1 MSPRGA
7 RESRQRPRQNIWT
20 CYEAFRW
27 RVALYGYLSGNSRNS
42 KSVVAATGSNFEV
55 PDGVFNEC
63 TRVCMRLCRDRGADW
78 VRGER
83 KACIVTHNL
92 WGTPGLR
99 RPITNGMLTSS
110 DTHPVTVEQNHLL
123 ASLPRD
129 EYARL
134 CLDLEPVCL
143 RTKHIVAHPDEPIR
157 HVYFLR
163 DAVVSLL
170 VAMEDGSTIE
180 VASVGSEGL
189 IGLGA
194 FLGEGTET
202 GPMVVQIPGRAARM
216 TTTAFHEAVW
226 RSARL
231 QLLLQ
236 RYTLAF
242 INQLARTAGCN
253 RVHSVRQR
261 CARLLLMIDDRLP
274 GGRRVRRLPPEPTG
288 LRPHLP
294 LAWPPGQPQLEAML
308 GDARPGSS
316 LVPQ

>member
-1 MSPRGA
+1 
-7 RESRQRPRQNIWT
+7 
-20 CYEAFRW
+20 
-27 RVALYGYLSGNSRNS
+27 
-42 KSVVAATGSNFEV
+42 
-55 PDGVFNEC
+55 
-63 TRVCMRLCRDRGADW
+63 MRLCRDRGAADW

-83 KACIVTHNL
+83 KACIVTHDL
-92 WGTPGLR
+92 WGMSGLR
-99 RPITNGMLTSS
+99 GPITNGMLTSS

-129 EYARL
+129 EYARVL
-134 CLDLEPVCL
+134 LDLEPVCL

-261 CARLLLMIDDRLP
+261 CARLLLMIDDRL
-274 GGRRVRRLPPEPTG
+274 GRKTVPLTHESLAILLGVRRASVTEAALAFHRLG
-288 LRPHLP
+288 LIEYQR
-294 LAWPPGQPQLEAML
+294 GNICIMDRDGLEAVACEDYRL
-308 GDARPGSS
+308 SRQGYDRIYR
-316 LVPQ
+316 